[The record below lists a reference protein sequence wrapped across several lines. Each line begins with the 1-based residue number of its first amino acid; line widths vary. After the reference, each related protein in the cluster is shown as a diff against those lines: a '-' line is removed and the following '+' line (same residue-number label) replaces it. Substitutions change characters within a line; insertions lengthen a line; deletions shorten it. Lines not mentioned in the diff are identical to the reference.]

1 MKNVMLNIF
10 RMMGLLADNGH
21 FCLSDNNLREGK
33 SQYLPIIG
41 LYDTVFTF
49 CEDAVYQIKENPSY
63 FSASFFLIRT

>member
-10 RMMGLLADNGH
+10 NMDGTSVIMDI
-21 FCLSDNNLREGK
+21 FFLSDNNLREGK

-63 FSASFFLIRT
+63 FL